1 MKGARWGASLAL
13 LLALTGCHGAKPLV
27 APTADYGDYRAIRT
41 AGTLDERLALTW
53 DYLQRRPDGWYAERL
68 RRYFERAEPVFY
80 KVRRQN
86 VAGLEAYLRA
96 LPDGPHADDAVN
108 RVTALRIQKN
118 REAVDADVLGDATAR
133 IEARKSQRA
142 KASRAL
148 IGWVVEMLD
157 PELWDGRDLSRA
169 PAGFLVRYELALPK
183 PVCGPSDDGLRER
196 CFKAL
201 ERPYRVTGQGRQG
214 ERSVAFAVE
223 AELDGGRPLVLR
235 LRGYDAFVRSEEAAG
250 NQVMEDVAAARKA
263 FVQRLTE
270 ALLKAGRVCNGGLDA
285 MGQGVFTCEGAIL
298 TISSGGDGADDII
311 EVAAA
316 SAPEDGPSE
325 GATRSDDSP
334 EETP

>member
-1 MKGARWGASLAL
+1 MKGARWLASLAL
-13 LLALTGCHGAKPLV
+13 LGALTGCHGAKPLV

-41 AGTLDERLALTW
+41 AASLDDRLALTW

-68 RRYFERAEPVFY
+68 RRYFDRAEPVFY

-96 LPDGPHADDAVN
+96 LPDGPHAEDAVN
-108 RVTALRIQKN
+108 RVTALRIKKN
-118 REAVDADVLGDATAR
+118 REAVDADVLGDANAR
-133 IEARKSQRA
+133 IEARKAQRA
-142 KASRAL
+142 KAARAL
-148 IGWVVEMLD
+148 IGWAVEMLD
-157 PELWDGRDLSRA
+157 ADLWDGRDISRA

-183 PVCGPSDDGLRER
+183 PVCGPSDDGTRER
-196 CFKAL
+196 CFKAI

-223 AELDGGRPLVLR
+223 AELDGGRPMVLR
-235 LRGYDAFVRSEEAAG
+235 LRGYNAFVRSEEAA
-250 NQVMEDVAAARKA
+250 NNRVMDEPAAARKA

-270 ALLKAGRVCNGGLDA
+270 ALLKAGRVCNGGLDT

-298 TISSGGDGADDII
+298 TISSGDDGADDII

-316 SAPEDGPSE
+316 PSPSAPDAEAAEDQ
-325 GATRSDDSP
+325 GAAQ